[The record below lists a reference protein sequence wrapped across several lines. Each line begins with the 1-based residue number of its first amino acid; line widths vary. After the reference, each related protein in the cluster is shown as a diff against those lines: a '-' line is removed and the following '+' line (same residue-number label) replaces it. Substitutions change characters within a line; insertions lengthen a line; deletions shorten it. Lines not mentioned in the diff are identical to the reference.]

1 VPVSISNLPRDSTI
15 QIIVAD
21 EVSQITVF
29 EGPTPLS
36 EVFSDTITVRGK
48 ATLRVFVNGQLVE
61 ERGL

>member
-1 VPVSISNLPRDSTI
+1 VV
-15 QIIVAD
+15 D
-21 EVSQITVF
+21 ETSQITVF

-36 EVFSDTITVRGK
+36 EQFSDTITVRGN